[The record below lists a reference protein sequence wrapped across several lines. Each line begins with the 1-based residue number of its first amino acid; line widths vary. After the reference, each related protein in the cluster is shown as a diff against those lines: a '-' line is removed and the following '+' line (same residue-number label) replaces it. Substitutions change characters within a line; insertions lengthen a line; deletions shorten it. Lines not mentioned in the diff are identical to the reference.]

1 MVNNAKEWATA
12 RNLVRIN
19 PVHKAEEFKVPTLE
33 SYSFAESTK
42 QQTEQSGSM
51 ELDDPNG
58 SLLDFS
64 GMSAEN
70 TILNLGMTLNGTCV
84 CVCQVIVNTFIVRWH
99 TLNKT
104 CLRQGSSSGG
114 ANQMASQS
122 ATTTKQL
129 SLPMVQQNQDPF
141 CYLMSQYSTFHM
153 ISLMEGDHLR
163 LCGSIHRWN
172 GEKIG

>member
-1 MVNNAKEWATA
+1 MELRDMVNNAKEWATA

-51 ELDDPNG
+51 EVDDPNG

-70 TILNLGMTLNGTCV
+70 TILHPGTNLNGTCV
-84 CVCQVIVNTFIVRWH
+84 RVCVCVLI
-99 TLNKT
+99 T
-104 CLRQGSSSGG
+104 CESS
-114 ANQMASQS
+114 
-122 ATTTKQL
+122 
-129 SLPMVQQNQDPF
+129 
-141 CYLMSQYSTFHM
+141 
-153 ISLMEGDHLR
+153 
-163 LCGSIHRWN
+163 
-172 GEKIG
+172 